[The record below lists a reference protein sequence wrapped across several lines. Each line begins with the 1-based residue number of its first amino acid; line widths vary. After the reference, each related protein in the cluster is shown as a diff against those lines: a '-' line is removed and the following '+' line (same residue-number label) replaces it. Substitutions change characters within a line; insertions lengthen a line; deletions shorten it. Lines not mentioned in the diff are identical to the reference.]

1 MPPVDAA
8 TFRQLMG
15 RFATGVTVI
24 TVAEGERYH
33 GMTANAVASVS
44 LEPILLLV
52 CVERATHTHGMIERS
67 GRFAVN
73 ILAADQERV
82 SRLFAEKLEPQ
93 PGSLRGERFHL
104 AGSGTPV
111 LSDGLAYLDCR
122 VARAYDGGD
131 HTIFVGEVID
141 GAALRDAPPLV
152 FYRGGYRALA
162 ET

>member
-24 TVAEGERYH
+24 TVAEDGRYH
-33 GMTANAVASVS
+33 GMTANAVASLS

-52 CVERATHTHGMIERS
+52 CVDRATHTHGMIERS

-82 SRLFAEKLEPQ
+82 SRLFAQKQEPQ
-93 PGSLRGERFHL
+93 TGSLRGERFHL

-111 LSDGLAYLDCR
+111 LSEAMAYLDCR
-122 VARAYDGGD
+122 VTRAYDGGD

-141 GAALRDAPPLV
+141 GATLREAPPLI
-152 FYRGGYRALA
+152 FYRGGYRTLA
-162 ET
+162 DS